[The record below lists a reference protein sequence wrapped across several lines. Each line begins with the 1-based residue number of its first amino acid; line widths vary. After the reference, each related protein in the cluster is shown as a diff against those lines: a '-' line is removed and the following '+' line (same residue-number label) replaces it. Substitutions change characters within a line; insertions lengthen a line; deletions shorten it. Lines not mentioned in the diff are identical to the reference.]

1 MSFTPGPGPD
11 TVYLFM
17 TLMMQNEE
25 REREHASRRRRVTAD
40 ARHPRKTRRRLSFLR
55 ELLAKRS
62 SAIKAA

>member
-17 TLMMQNEE
+17 TLMMQQQE
-25 REREHASRRRRVTAD
+25 RERDRSRRRTTA
-40 ARHPRKTRRRLSFLR
+40 ARHPRKSRRRLSFLR

-62 SAIKAA
+62 SDAKAA